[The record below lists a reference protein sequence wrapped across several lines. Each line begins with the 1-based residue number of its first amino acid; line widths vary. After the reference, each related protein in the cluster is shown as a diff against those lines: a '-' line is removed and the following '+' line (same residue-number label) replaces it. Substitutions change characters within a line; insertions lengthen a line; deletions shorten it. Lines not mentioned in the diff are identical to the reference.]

1 MSDVQTFLFADL
13 VGYTALADMEGDD
26 RAAEVALTLQQRI
39 RNLLEVHGGEEV
51 KGLGDGV
58 MLRCVAPAD
67 AIRLGLRIVGDFE
80 ADPRCPPVRVGIHT
94 GPAVTQGGDWYGRT
108 VNVASRLCSV
118 AAGGEVLV
126 SDATRTAAGRIPKVD
141 FGERQLH
148 WLRNVTE
155 PIGTYSARK
164 RSCSMHGV
172 RAAAARF
179 VGNRPAA
186 RPLEAV

>member
-1 MSDVQTFLFADL
+1 
-13 VGYTALADMEGDD
+13 
-26 RAAEVALTLQQRI
+26 
-39 RNLLEVHGGEEV
+39 
-51 KGLGDGV
+51 
-58 MLRCVAPAD
+58 
-67 AIRLGLRIVGDFE
+67 
-80 ADPRCPPVRVGIHT
+80 VRVGIHT
-94 GPAVTQGGDWYGRT
+94 GPAVAQGGDWYGRT

-118 AAGGEVLV
+118 AAGGQVLV
-126 SDATRTAAGRIPKVD
+126 SDTTRTAAGRIPRVD

-164 RSCSMHGV
+164 RSCAVHSV

-179 VGNRPAA
+179 VGQRPGTA